1 MIGKE
6 EFWADAK
13 NELSKIMQAI
23 SYEVWIEKLEPL
35 CFVEDTFVLVTLTAS
50 SKRTIDDKYK
60 KTIIEI
66 VNSLNSAVANV
77 EIITPDK
84 KEEYLKKQTDFL
96 PGGGIIVDNRQKT
109 AETKAKKNPFVDR
122 YTFDNFVMGKSN
134 NYALIAAKTVAENP
148 GGKYNPLFIYSGVGL
163 GKTHLLHAI
172 GNHLFKESP
181 RTKVVYVNSEQMVS
195 EFVQMSMKKNSAES
209 NQFREKYRSC
219 DVLMVDD
226 VQFLAKREQTQEAL
240 FHIFNDL
247 YQANK
252 QIILTSDR
260 SPKELVTLEER
271 LRTRFAWGLT
281 VDINVPDTETR
292 IAILKTKAAHE
303 KFRLSDEVATFIAEN
318 STSNIR
324 EMEGLLNKI
333 IFFSSLTNHVID
345 TTDLAREALQDFIEE
360 KTDTLDASVIIDTVC
375 KYFNIVKNDI
385 FSKKKTKNIVEPRM
399 IAIYLITEMLGLPL
413 VTIGQMFGGRDH
425 TTIIHARD
433 KISEAIKEDKR
444 MKIVVADIKNMILNR

>member
-1 MIGKE
+1 M
-6 EFWADAK
+6 
-13 NELSKIMQAI
+13 
-23 SYEVWIEKLEPL
+23 
-35 CFVEDTFVLVTLTAS
+35 
-50 SKRTIDDKYK
+50 
-60 KTIIEI
+60 
-66 VNSLNSAVANV
+66 
-77 EIITPDK
+77 
-84 KEEYLKKQTDFL
+84 
-96 PGGGIIVDNRQKT
+96 
-109 AETKAKKNPFVDR
+109 
-122 YTFDNFVMGKSN
+122 
-134 NYALIAAKTVAENP
+134 
-148 GGKYNPLFIYSGVGL
+148 
-163 GKTHLLHAI
+163 
-172 GNHLFKESP
+172 
-181 RTKVVYVNSEQMVS
+181 
-195 EFVQMSMKKNSAES
+195 
-209 NQFREKYRSC
+209 
-219 DVLMVDD
+219 LMVDD

-292 IAILKTKAAHE
+292 IAILRTKAAQE
-303 KFRLSDEVATFIAEN
+303 KFHLSDEVATFIAEN
-318 STSNIR
+318 CTSNIR

-345 TTDLAREALQDFIEE
+345 TTEMAREALQDFIEE
-360 KTDTLDASVIIDTVC
+360 KKDTLDASDVIDTVC
-375 KYFNIVKNDI
+375 KYFNIAKSDI

-433 KISEAIKEDKR
+433 KISEMIKTDKR